1 MHGSVG
7 YHGVMQVLEEPF
19 VTRSAIVNVLRPGH
33 AGGESPFRT
42 LRRARCASGGLRVD
56 VRTRTGRLV
65 GSTHLYSTLNADAAR
80 AMRLQEQPLARTL
93 AARAAELE
101 RSPDAQVIFD
111 TVRSIAGQMSA
122 DPYDES
128 SPIELQRYARLRGR
142 SAWPG
147 IDRAALT
154 REWLVHSVAWLGRD
168 ELGEL
173 TKAVNA
179 LAKAAAEA
187 RTDVIGDAFPPV
199 STFYG
204 VVRRM
209 DSSAAEV
216 EGDDGTRLVPRA
228 DLERQ
233 GLAVLGQAVALL
245 CEVLPGG
252 GTLVSPMPA
261 VRLESE
267 TELLPDPLTEIEE
280 LEPDGMLG
288 LLLGGEDQAWLDR
301 MLAREPTAV
310 PLAPIRSA

>member
-1 MHGSVG
+1 
-7 YHGVMQVLEEPF
+7 MQVLEEPF

-33 AGGESPFRT
+33 VGGESPFRT
-42 LRRARCASGGLRVD
+42 MRRSRCASGGLRVD

-65 GSTHLYSTLNADAAR
+65 GSAHLYSTLNADAAR
-80 AMRLQEQPLARTL
+80 AMRLQEQPLARAL

-111 TVRSIAGQMSA
+111 AVRSIAGQMSA
-122 DPYDES
+122 DPYDED
-128 SPIELQRYARLRGR
+128 SPIDLQRYARVRGR
-142 SAWPG
+142 SAWSG
-147 IDRAALT
+147 LDRAALT
-154 REWLVHSVAWLGRD
+154 RDWLVHSVAWLGRD
-168 ELGEL
+168 ERDEL
-173 TKAVNA
+173 ATAVTT

-187 RTDVIGDAFPPV
+187 RADVIGDALPPV

-209 DSSAAEV
+209 DATAAEV

-252 GTLVSPMPA
+252 GTLVCPMPA
-261 VRLESE
+261 VRLEPAS
-267 TELLPDPLTEIEE
+267 ELLPDPLTEIEE
-280 LEPDGMLG
+280 LEPDSRLG
-288 LLLGGEDQAWLDR
+288 SLLGDGDREWLDR
-301 MLAREPTAV
+301 VLAREPTAV
-310 PLAPIRSA
+310 PLAPIPSA